1 MDDKALAEEVLGL
14 FLQQLAELAAKDWA
28 KLDLYFE
35 MHTLKGSAAVM
46 GALELEAI
54 GRNWREFGMDLQTRV
69 NTAIAAFRA
78 AAA

>member
-1 MDDKALAEEVLGL
+1 MDDKALADEVLGL
-14 FLQQLAELAAKDWA
+14 FLQQLADLAAKDWA
-28 KLDLYFE
+28 KLDLNFE

-54 GRNWREFGMDLQTRV
+54 GRNWREGGQDLQIRV
-69 NTAIAAFRA
+69 IRAIAAFQA